1 MARNSWQR
9 DSCLRRQ
16 LLLNLTSFLFKI
28 LHNILPIV
36 DGVSR
41 IFPVQGGHWIE
52 SIETF
57 QHAVFECERSSET
70 SQALVEGLTLI
81 LPTITPK
88 IIKLDFECAEDLT
101 FPLTWIISY
110 FLWSLW
116 EPRTA
121 RNNIQLT
128 KIRSDLEASCRLLRE
143 SRLNQTINAL
153 HIIFPDL
160 LN

>member
-1 MARNSWQR
+1 M
-9 DSCLRRQ
+9 
-16 LLLNLTSFLFKI
+16 NLTSFLFKI
-28 LHNILPIV
+28 LHNILPSIKNL
-36 DGVSR
+36 SR
-41 IFPVQGGHWIE
+41 TRWTLNRE

-143 SRLNQTINAL
+143 SRLNQTIDAL
-153 HIIFPDL
+153 HMIFPDL